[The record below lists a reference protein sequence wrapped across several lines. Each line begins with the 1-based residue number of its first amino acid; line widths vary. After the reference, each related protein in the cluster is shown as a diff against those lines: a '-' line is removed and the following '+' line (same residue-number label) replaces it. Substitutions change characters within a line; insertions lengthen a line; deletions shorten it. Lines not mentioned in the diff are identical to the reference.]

1 MFKPSVDVGNIA
13 NIDIEDHIHEDTVKA
28 AIESWVCFDDII
40 DHIKFEPLEIAVNG
54 SVWLGDPVA
63 DDIDVTIDVELS
75 DRDLGELLVA
85 HLDEMDRKM
94 RNLTN
99 QLIQARNDAYNGFDS
114 VNKRQYWNSKAMI
127 EIDELSFY
135 GSTSEMMKIA
145 KDTMNV

>member
-28 AIESWVCFDDII
+28 AIESWICFDDII
-40 DHIKFEPLEIAVNG
+40 DHIKFEPLEVAVNG

-63 DDIDVTIDVELS
+63 DDIDVTVDVELS

-99 QLIQARNDAYNGFDS
+99 QLIQARNDAYKGFDS
-114 VNKRQYWNSKAMI
+114 NYHMSRWLTLASNS
-127 EIDELSFY
+127 D
-135 GSTSEMMKIA
+135 SEVVFDGMMEMA
-145 KDTMNV
+145 KETMNV